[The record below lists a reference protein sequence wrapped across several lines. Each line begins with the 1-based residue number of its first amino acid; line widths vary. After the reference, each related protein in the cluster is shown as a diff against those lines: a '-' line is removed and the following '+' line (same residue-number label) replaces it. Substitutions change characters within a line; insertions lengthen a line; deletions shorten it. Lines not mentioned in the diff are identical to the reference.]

1 MGAGRKPAPAAK
13 VPVRVRGRTDQL
25 RYHAGRGASIVAE
38 SDRKELF
45 MKKEYSSPEFELV
58 KFKFEDIILTGS
70 LDDTPE
76 ATKSDGDDWG

>member
-1 MGAGRKPAPAAK
+1 
-13 VPVRVRGRTDQL
+13 
-25 RYHAGRGASIVAE
+25 
-38 SDRKELF
+38 

-76 ATKSDGDDWG
+76 ATKSDGDVLCFCFVFFFFFQG